1 MAVIGSTLTGT
12 GTGAAGAAPTP
23 SVVAIGLPRSSGVA
37 TPVAQ
42 ETGVGDINDTV
53 RRFGVVGTDLGVTWD
68 DGRGGIL
75 AAFGDTANFDGRA
88 LLRGNLYGFRSNVL
102 LRSTDRD
109 LSNGMYFD
117 SGVLSRPGL
126 AKQVLVPEYRR
137 EITVLPTG
145 GIAANGRQYMTY
157 MAVKRWGG
165 PGEWVTDRAG
175 VAYSDDDGRNWVRPP
190 EAIRPNVGGNSNFQM
205 SALLKVGDTI
215 YVYGTPSG
223 RFGAVRL
230 ARVPAS
236 KMTDLGSYEYF
247 SAGKWVRGDV
257 DAATPIIGAPTG
269 EMSVAYNA
277 YLGKYVSL
285 ATSNTIVART
295 ASSPEGPWSRPVA
308 LLKNTEINSAYAPF
322 IHPWSNGRDLFFTAS
337 LFQIYNVLL
346 WKFPL
351 DALR

>member
-1 MAVIGSTLTGT
+1 MTVVGATLTGV
-12 GTGAAGAAPTP
+12 GSADAGPPTP
-23 SVVAIGLPRSSGVA
+23 SVVSIGLPRSTGLA
-37 TPVAQ
+37 QPVAQ
-42 ETGVGDINDTV
+42 ETGVGDINDTA

-68 DGRGGIL
+68 DGRGGVL
-75 AAFGDTANFDGRA
+75 AAFGDTANFDGRS
-88 LLRGNLYGFRSNVL
+88 LLRGELYGFRSNVL

-109 LSNGMYFD
+109 LADGMYFD
-117 SGVLSRPGL
+117 SGVMAAPGL
-126 AKQVLVPEYRR
+126 AKQVLVPDHRR

-190 EAIRPNVGGNSNFQM
+190 EAIRPNAGGDSNFQM
-205 SALLKVGDTI
+205 SALLEVGDTI

-230 ARVPAS
+230 ARVAS
-236 KMTDLGSYEYF
+236 SKLTDLGAYEYF
-247 SAGKWVRGDV
+247 SNGKWVRGDV
-257 DAATPIIGAPTG
+257 NAATPIIGAPTG

-277 YLGKYVSL
+277 YLGKYISL
-285 ATSNTIVART
+285 ATTDTIVART
-295 ASSPEGPWSRPVA
+295 APSPEGPWSPPRA
-308 LLKNTEINSAYAPF
+308 LIKNAEITSAYAPF
-322 IHPWSNGRDLFFTAS
+322 IHPFSTGKDLYFTAS

-346 WKFPL
+346 WKVPL

>member
-1 MAVIGSTLTGT
+1 MAVVGATLTGV
-12 GTGAAGAAPTP
+12 GPAAAGPPTP
-23 SVVAIGLPRSSGVA
+23 SLVSVGLPRSTGLA

-75 AAFGDTANFDGRA
+75 AAFGDTANFDGRS
-88 LLRGNLYGFRSNVL
+88 LLRGELYGFRSNVL
-102 LRSTDRD
+102 LRSTDHD
-109 LSNGMYFD
+109 LADGMHFD
-117 SGVLSRPGL
+117 SGVMAAPGL
-126 AKQVLVPEYRR
+126 AKQVLVPDYRR

-145 GIAANGRQYMTY
+145 GISADGRQYMTY

-165 PGEWVTDRAG
+165 PGEWVTDHAG
-175 VAYSDDDGRNWVRPP
+175 VAYSDDDGQNWVRPP
-190 EAIRPNVGGNSNFQM
+190 EAIRPNTGGDSNFQM
-205 SALLKVGDTI
+205 SALLKVGDLV

-223 RFGAVRL
+223 RFGAVRV

-236 KMTDLGSYEYF
+236 KLTDLGAYEYF
-247 SAGKWVRGDV
+247 SKGRWVRGDV
-257 DAATPIIGAPTG
+257 NAATPIIGAPTG

-285 ATSNTIVART
+285 ATTNTIVART
-295 ASSPEGPWSRPVA
+295 APSPEGPWSAPRA
-308 LLKNTEINSAYAPF
+308 LIKSSEINSAYAPF
-322 IHPWSNGRDLFFTAS
+322 IHPWSNGKDLYFTAS

-346 WKFPL
+346 WKVPL